1 VPEPFDRLKTA
12 LADRYAIERELGR
25 GGMATVYLGRDLRHE
40 RDVAVK
46 VLKPE
51 LAAAVGSE
59 RFLREIKI
67 TAQLNHPHILP
78 LLDSGE
84 SDGFLYYV
92 MPHVSGGSLRLRLRK
107 EQTLPLRDVVR
118 ITEQVASALDHA
130 HRHELVHRD
139 IKPENILFSE
149 GHAIVADFGIAK
161 AVSVA
166 GGEHLTQSGFPLGT
180 PGYMSPE
187 QASGKGDLDARTD
200 VCALG
205 CVVYEMLVGETPG
218 VWPTPDEVRLGRFAE
233 TVPGHRERLDRL
245 PGRVEQVLVKALAIR
260 PAERFAT
267 SVEFAEALAS
277 ASPGSARLGD
287 AQSRAVIERA
297 AELDAGLTTG
307 GEAMSIGAV
316 EQVAAQVGIP
326 PERVRQA
333 AGELQLSAVQRREL
347 GAPTKT
353 VKPKNDLTVIDRWV
367 DGELQSG
374 AHNRIVEEIQ
384 AAMKAVGHATQLGSS
399 LTWSPAAEGG
409 SGREMVVT
417 VSVERGRTRI
427 HVEEKYSLTAWR
439 LFAPGWGAALGAL
452 AGFGVF
458 GGILGIDS
466 VVIVVPALFGAVGG
480 AVAAATGILRT
491 MVNSRRPLLEQLAD
505 RLTAQVER
513 SAVREREMRR
523 LPDGV

>member
-1 VPEPFDRLKTA
+1 VPDPFDRLKAA
-12 LADRYAIERELGR
+12 LADRYAIERELGS

-67 TAQLNHPHILP
+67 TAQLNHPHVLP

-92 MPHVSGGSLRLRLRK
+92 MPYVSGGSLRLHLKQER
-107 EQTLPLRDVVR
+107 TLPLHDVVR

-130 HRHELVHRD
+130 HRRGLVHRD

-161 AVSVA
+161 AVSAA
-166 GGEHLTQSGFPLGT
+166 GGELLTHSGFALGT

-187 QASGKGDLDARTD
+187 QASGQTDLDARTD
-200 VCALG
+200 VCGLG
-205 CVVYEMLVGETPG
+205 CVVYEMLLGETPG

-233 TVPGHRERLDRL
+233 TRPGHRERLDGL

-260 PAERFAT
+260 PAQRFAT
-267 SVEFAEALAS
+267 PVEFAEALAS
-277 ASPGSARLGD
+277 ASRGSARLGD
-287 AQSRAVIERA
+287 TESRAVIERA
-297 AELDAGLTTG
+297 AELDAELATG
-307 GEAMSIGAV
+307 GDALSIGAV

-333 AGELQLSAVQRREL
+333 AGELRPRADQRVGL
-347 GAPTKT
+347 HPPMQAL
-353 VKPKNDLTVIDRWV
+353 KPKNDLTVIDRWV
-367 DGELQSG
+367 EGELPAE
-374 AHNRIVEEIQ
+374 AHLQLVEEIQ
-384 AAMKAVGHATQLGSS
+384 ATMGTVGHATQLGGS
-399 LTWSPAAEGG
+399 LTWSPAAEGA
-409 SGREMVVT
+409 SGRKTVVT
-417 VSVERGRTRI
+417 ATLEGGRTRI
-427 HVEEKYSLTAWR
+427 HIEEKYSLTEWR
-439 LFAPGWGAALGAL
+439 MFAPGWGAAVGAL
-452 AGFGVF
+452 TMAGVF
-458 GGILGIDS
+458 AGLLGIDS
-466 VVIVVPALFGAVGG
+466 PLIIAPTLVGAVGG
-480 AVAAATGILRT
+480 AVAMATGILRS
-491 MVNSRRPLLEQLAD
+491 MVNSRRPLLVQLAD

-513 SAVREREMRR
+513 SAVREGEMRR
-523 LPDGV
+523 RPDGV